1 MATVEKN
8 LSKYDSSTLPDASS
22 MRIGIVV
29 SEWNAEITDNLLL
42 GALSV
47 LKEAGISEENL
58 QVINVPGTYELPTGA
73 AMLIEYYKMQGVI
86 TLGSVIRGETAHFD
100 FVCQAVA
107 QGVKDVALK
116 YMRPV
121 IFGVLTD
128 DTKQQGLDRSGG
140 KHGNKG
146 TEAAVACLQ
155 MVALQNAMKSAV
167 KSKDKA

>member
-8 LSKYDSSTLPDASS
+8 LSKYDSLTLPDASS

-47 LKEAGISEENL
+47 LKEAGITEENL
-58 QVINVPGTYELPTGA
+58 QIVNVPGTYELPTGA
-73 AMLIEYYKMQGVI
+73 ALFFEYYKMHGVI

-100 FVCQAVA
+100 FVCQAAA

-116 YMRPV
+116 YLRPV

-155 MVALQNAMKSAV
+155 MIALQMAMKSTG
-167 KSKDKA
+167 KSKEKV